1 MKEAV
6 QTLKRQRVRMMLVNL
21 AYFIVLLILGVLLF
35 PTRRRPY
42 TAINSDWSDLSALNN
57 VSFSFTLPINMIP
70 ILLITRATP
79 KYGCKDNK
87 YN

>member
-35 PTRRRPY
+35 LKNAGGG
-42 TAINSDWSDLSALNN
+42 AIGY
-57 VSFSFTLPINMIP
+57 
-70 ILLITRATP
+70 LLIAA
-79 KYGCKDNK
+79 CLA
-87 YN
+87 

>member
-35 PTRRRPY
+35 LKNAGGG
-42 TAINSDWSDLSALNN
+42 AIGY
-57 VSFSFTLPINMIP
+57 
-70 ILLITRATP
+70 LLIAACLAGYLLLVRPMSRRYTDACLLYTSPSPR
-79 KYGCKDNK
+79 D
-87 YN
+87 